1 MEMVASR
8 GLPAPF
14 ASMGPQLRKAFAE
27 DALAIASL
35 AASEGFAEDA
45 AVMRRFAIRLDPQG
59 IRRSLRAVA
68 S

>member
-1 MEMVASR
+1 MEGSTVR
-8 GLPAPF
+8 GCAAPF
-14 ASMGPQLRKAFAE
+14 ATMGPQLRKAFAE

-35 AASEGFAEDA
+35 AAAEGFMETAAE
-45 AVMRRFAIRLDPQG
+45 MRRFAIRLDPQG